1 MIDATGRDPL
11 PAAAASEQA
20 GEAKPSLPA
29 YSVLQQQII
38 DARDQL
44 DREVARLTRM
54 QAFNARVLRL
64 ESDTEFVPA
73 IGEAIVDIFELEFGI
88 CWLLDDSGVVRE
100 PIGVLGLP
108 MDTVSLRAA
117 GARLASSLAVK
128 LGTQATVLGPEALPE
143 AAPGMPVGQAILAA
157 CLDGAGRPLALL
169 LGGNTVFGA
178 NFFDTATPE
187 LVEAFGLFAQQMG
200 ALIENREG
208 RITIEQQMADFQR
221 ANQRLGMAV
230 EVTQVVFWELDF
242 VTGRLQFDQAMLP
255 RLGLEA
261 NNPVENLPSWVARIH
276 PDDRIP
282 FAEHV
287 ERAVRTEDS
296 IFDLEYRMSQ
306 EAGEY
311 QWIHTKGRVVERG
324 PGGQPLLAVGTSMNI
339 TARKRA
345 EESIR
350 SSEIRSRNLAAML
363 RLMCD
368 NVPDMIWAK
377 DLENRYLFAN
387 KAMCEQLL
395 NATDTDE
402 PVGKTDAYFALRE
415 RASRPDDPR
424 WHTFGELRQGTDTV
438 TLNHD
443 KPSVFEEYG
452 NIKGKSIYLDVHQA
466 PFRVETGEVIGTV
479 GSARDVTERKAFEAE
494 LAQHR
499 HHLEELVA
507 RRTAE
512 LLETEARA
520 SHILHCSADG
530 LYGVD
535 SEGII
540 SFVNPAACQMLGYRA
555 EQMIGQSAHR
565 LVHHSRPD
573 GTPYPPEV
581 CPGHRALRLGEEVR
595 VDCEV
600 YWHMDGH
607 AIPVM
612 YAIHPTVQD
621 GKVVGGVISF
631 VDMSEQRAAAQARE
645 QALLAAENLARAR
658 SEFLA
663 NMSHEIR
670 TPLNGVLGFAQI
682 GYRNCEDS
690 EKARNAFEKILT
702 SGKLLLGIIGEIL
715 DFSKIEAG
723 KFGIEH
729 MEVSLVEV
737 IKHAVELIGERA
749 RAKRLGIRVQLAP
762 DLPKTCMSDPLRVG
776 QVLINLLS
784 NAVKFTEVGS
794 VGVSASRQGDQL
806 VFRVTD
812 TGIGIGGDQLA
823 RLFNPFQQADGSTSR
838 RFGGTGL
845 GLAISKRILELM
857 GGQIFVESQPGIG
870 STFEF
875 RIPYVR
881 PVERDSEPTPA
892 AGFFTA
898 KGDKPLAG
906 IAILVAE
913 DDLINQMVLEET
925 LVGDGARVVMVG
937 TGQAAVERV
946 IRDGPAA
953 YDIVLMDMQM
963 PEMDGLE
970 ATRRILKLA
979 PDLPIIGQTAH
990 AFSEEREKC
999 FAAGMVAHIAK
1010 PIDPDELVQLVQV
1023 HVSASTGTERGEGR
1037 HR

>member
-1 MIDATGRDPL
+1 MIDETGRDPL
-11 PAAAASEQA
+11 PGATMTEEQGLA
-20 GEAKPSLPA
+20 TPSLPT
-29 YSVLQQQII
+29 YSVLQQQLI

-54 QAFNARVLRL
+54 QAFNARALRL
-64 ESDTEFVPA
+64 EDDAQFVPA
-73 IGEAIVDIFELEFGI
+73 IGEAIVNIFELEFGV
-88 CWLLDDSGVVRE
+88 CWLLDDAGAVRE
-100 PIGVLGLP
+100 PIGALGLP
-108 MDTVSLRAA
+108 MDSARLRAA
-117 GARLASSLAVK
+117 GDRLAASLAIP
-128 LGTQATVLGPEALPE
+128 LGTQAVVLGPEALPE
-143 AAPGMPVGQAILAA
+143 AAPGMPIGQAVLAA
-157 CLDGAGRPLALL
+157 CLNGDGRPLAVL

-178 NFFDTATPE
+178 NFFDAATPQ
-187 LVEAFGLFAQQMG
+187 LVEAFGLFAQQLG
-200 ALIENREG
+200 ALIENRKG
-208 RITIEQQMADFQR
+208 RITIEQQMADLQR

-242 VTGRLQFDQAMLP
+242 ATGRLQFDQAKLP
-255 RLGLEA
+255 RLGLE
-261 NNPVENLPSWVARIH
+261 PDDRVDSLQGWVARIH
-276 PDDRIP
+276 PDDRVP
-282 FAEHV
+282 FTEHV
-287 ERAVRTEDS
+287 EQAVKADDP
-296 IFDLEYRMSQ
+296 IFDFEYRM
-306 EAGEY
+306 AHATGEY
-311 QWIHTKGRVVERG
+311 QWIHTKGRIIERG
-324 PGGQPLLAVGTSMNI
+324 AGGQPILAVGTSMNI
-339 TARKRA
+339 TARKRI

-350 SSEIRSRNLAAML
+350 SSETRSRNLASML

-395 NATDTDE
+395 NTTDTDE

-424 WHTFGELRQGTDTV
+424 WHTFGELRQGTHAV
-438 TLNHD
+438 TLNQD
-443 KPSVFEEYG
+443 SPSAFEECG
-452 NIKGKSIYLDVHQA
+452 NIKGKPLYLDVHQA

-479 GSARDVTERKAFEAE
+479 GSARDITERKGFEAE

-499 HHLEELVA
+499 HHLEDLVA

-512 LLETEARA
+512 LLETEAKA
-520 SHILHCSADG
+520 SHILHSSADG

-535 SEGII
+535 SDGLI

-565 LVHHSRPD
+565 LFHHSRPD

-581 CPGHRALRLGEEVR
+581 CPSQRALRLGEEVR
-595 VDCEV
+595 VDDEV
-600 YWHMDGH
+600 YWHRDGH

-621 GKVVGGVISF
+621 GKVAGGVISF

-682 GYRNCEDS
+682 GYRNAEDS

-702 SGKLLLGIIGEIL
+702 SGKLLLGVIGEIL

-723 KFGIEH
+723 KLGIEH

-737 IKHAVELIGERA
+737 IEHAVELIGDRA
-749 RAKRLGIRVQLAP
+749 RAKRLEIRVQLAP
-762 DLPKTCMSDPLRVG
+762 DLPKTCMSDPLRMG

-784 NAVKFTEVGS
+784 NAVKFTEAGS
-794 VGVSASRQGDQL
+794 VGLSVSRQGDRL

-857 GGQIFVESQPGIG
+857 GGQILVESQPGIG

-875 RIPYVR
+875 RLPYVQ
-881 PVERDSEPTPA
+881 PVKREAEPIPA
-892 AGFFTA
+892 ADFATA
-898 KGDKPLAG
+898 RCDKPLAG

-946 IRDGPAA
+946 IRDGRAA

-1023 HVSASTGTERGEGR
+1023 YVSAMRE
-1037 HR
+1037 H